1 MKSVFSVSE
10 KRSWKTTEIMLH
22 PPSEKVTPR
31 AAQPLR
37 RVSACTEE
45 SVESAAST
53 GANRAQKSA
62 VLFPQSASGSRLSV
76 SRSMKS
82 QSSPL
87 VSG

>member
-1 MKSVFSVSE
+1 MS
-10 KRSWKTTEIMLH
+10 KREDYESRTEELLAPIAEVN
-22 PPSEKVTPR
+22 PSEKVTPR